1 MSPQE
6 MREVILNW
14 GEEILHKGN
23 LDKFEDFIAPDYVR
37 HTDPGGPV
45 GGSDIVGVEDTR
57 QTIAAFR
64 NVFPDARFTNDD
76 MLIDGDKVVVRWTC
90 TATHQGTFRGIPPTG
105 KRVTFM
111 GINIYRLRD
120 GKIVERWSV
129 KDYATVFR
137 QLGASPA

>member
-1 MSPQE
+1 
-6 MREVILNW
+6 
-14 GEEILHKGN
+14 
-23 LDKFEDFIAPDYVR
+23 
-37 HTDPGGPV
+37 V
-45 GGSDIVGVEDTR
+45 GGSDIVGADDTR

-64 NVFPDARFTNDD
+64 KVFPDARFTNDD

-90 TATHQGTFRGIPPTG
+90 TATHQSTFRGIPATG
-105 KRVTFM
+105 KRVTFI

-137 QLGASPA
+137 QLGASLA

>member
-45 GGSDIVGVEDTR
+45 GGSDIVGADDTR

-64 NVFPDARFTNDD
+64 KVFPDARFTNDD
-76 MLIDGDKVVVRWTC
+76 MLMR
-90 TATHQGTFRGIPPTG
+90 QGRRP
-105 KRVTFM
+105 
-111 GINIYRLRD
+111 LDLHRD
-120 GKIVERWSV
+120 
-129 KDYATVFR
+129 
-137 QLGASPA
+137 ASGHFPGNSSDR